1 MAGAWKTSG
10 STVDVEGPMLTIT
23 DPVKMKAAAAY
34 NAAADHFD
42 DEALGLWAKYGGR
55 TLERLALQPGA
66 TVLDVGCG
74 TGASAIPAAEQ
85 VGPTGKVIAVDLA
98 DRLLE
103 IARRKA
109 AARKLDNIEF
119 LHGDM
124 ENLGYPD
131 QFFDAVICVFAI
143 FFVPDV
149 AKQISELWR
158 MVRPNGQLA
167 ITTWG
172 PRAWEPGSTGWWS
185 AVKQLRPDLHAS
197 FNPWDRIADPAS
209 LRKLFTEAGVAEAAI
224 VAEDGRQALR
234 SPEDWWTMVLGSG
247 YHWTVDQMEPEMA
260 ERLRNA
266 NLAWI
271 RSHNITSVETNVIYA
286 VARKP

>member
-1 MAGAWKTSG
+1 
-10 STVDVEGPMLTIT
+10 MLTIT

-55 TLERLALQPGA
+55 TVERLALQPGA
-66 TVLDVGCG
+66 TLLDAGCG

-98 DRLLE
+98 DRLLA

-109 AARKLDNIEF
+109 AARKLENIEF
-119 LHGDM
+119 RHGDM

-158 MVRPNGQLA
+158 MVRPNGRHYHL
-167 ITTWG
+167 G
-172 PRAWEPGSTGWWS
+172 P
-185 AVKQLRPDLHAS
+185 
-197 FNPWDRIADPAS
+197 
-209 LRKLFTEAGVAEAAI
+209 AGVGAGLDRLVVGGQAI
-224 VAEDGRQALR
+224 APR
-234 SPEDWWTMVLGSG
+234 SPCLVQPMGPHRGPCVIAQAF
-247 YHWTVDQMEPEMA
+247 H
-260 ERLRNA
+260 
-266 NLAWI
+266 
-271 RSHNITSVETNVIYA
+271 RS
-286 VARKP
+286 RGR

>member
-1 MAGAWKTSG
+1 
-10 STVDVEGPMLTIT
+10 MLTIA

-34 NAAADHFD
+34 NASADHFD

-98 DRLLE
+98 DRLLA

-119 LHGDM
+119 RHGDM

-172 PRAWEPGSTGWWS
+172 PRVWEPGSTGWWL
-185 AVKQLRPDLHAS
+185 AVKQLRPDLHAA
-197 FNPWDRIADPAS
+197 FNPWDRIADPTS

-224 VAEDGRQALR
+224 LAEDGRQALR

-247 YHWTVDQMEPEMA
+247 YRWTVDQIGPEMA

>member
-1 MAGAWKTSG
+1 
-10 STVDVEGPMLTIT
+10 MLIT

-55 TLERLALQPGA
+55 TVERLAVQPGA

-74 TGASAIPAAEQ
+74 TGASAIPAAVQ
-85 VGPTGKVIAVDLA
+85 IGPKGKVIAVDLA

-103 IARRKA
+103 IARHKA
-109 AARKLDNIEF
+109 AAQGLNNIEF
-119 LHGDM
+119 RLGDM

-131 QFFDAVICVFAI
+131 EFFDAVICVFAI

-149 AKQISELWR
+149 AKQIRELWR

-172 PRAWEPGSTGWWS
+172 PRVWEPGSIGWCS
-185 AVKQLRPDLHAS
+185 VVKELRPDLHAS
-197 FNPWDRIADPAS
+197 FNPWDRIADPAA
-209 LRKLFTEAGVAEAAI
+209 LRKLLSEAGIAEAAI
-224 VAEDGRQALR
+224 VAEDGSQALR
-234 SPEDWWTMVLGSG
+234 SPEDWWMMVIGSG
-247 YHWTVDQMEPEMA
+247 YRWTVDQMGPEMA
-260 ERLRNA
+260 ERLHNA

-271 RSHNITSVETNVIYA
+271 RSHNVTSVETNVIYA
-286 VARKP
+286 VARKS

>member
-1 MAGAWKTSG
+1 
-10 STVDVEGPMLTIT
+10 MLTIT

-55 TLERLALQPGA
+55 TVERLALQPGA

-85 VGPTGKVIAVDLA
+85 VGPTGKVIAIDLA

-109 AARKLDNIEF
+109 ASRKLENIEF
-119 LHGDM
+119 RLGDM

-131 QFFDAVICVFAI
+131 QHFDAVICVFAI
-143 FFVPDV
+143 FFVSDV
-149 AKQISELWR
+149 AKQIGELWR
-158 MVRPNGQLA
+158 MVRSNGQLA

-172 PRAWEPGSTGWWS
+172 PRVWEPGSTGWWS
-185 AVKQLRPDLHAS
+185 AVKELRPNLHAS
-197 FNPWDRIADPAS
+197 FNPWDRIAEPAA
-209 LRKLFTEAGVAEAAI
+209 LRRLFTEAGVPEVAI
-224 VAEDGRQALR
+224 VAEDGRQELR

-247 YHWTVDQMEPEMA
+247 FRWTVDQMEPKMA
-260 ERLRNA
+260 ERLRSA

-271 RSHNITSVETNVIYA
+271 RSHNVTSVETNVIYA

>member
-1 MAGAWKTSG
+1 
-10 STVDVEGPMLTIT
+10 MLSNP
-23 DPVKMKAAAAY
+23 DPVKVKAAAAY

-55 TLERLALQPGA
+55 TIERLALQPGA

-74 TGASAIPAAEQ
+74 TGASAIPAALH
-85 VGPTGKVIAVDLA
+85 VGPEGKVIAADLA

-109 AARKLDNIEF
+109 AARGLENIEF
-119 LHGDM
+119 RLGDM

-131 QFFDAVICVFAI
+131 QHFDAVICVFAI
-143 FFVPDV
+143 FFVSDV
-149 AKQISELWR
+149 AKQIRELWR

-172 PRAWEPGSTGWWS
+172 PRVWEPGSTGWWS
-185 AVKQLRPDLHAS
+185 AVEELRPDLHAS
-197 FNPWDRIADPAS
+197 FNPWDRIADPVA
-209 LRKLFTEAGVAEAAI
+209 LRRLFTEAGVAEAEI

-247 YHWTVDQMEPEMA
+247 YRWTVDQMEPEMA

-271 RSHNITSVETNVIYA
+271 RSHNVTSVETNVIYA

>member
-1 MAGAWKTSG
+1 
-10 STVDVEGPMLTIT
+10 MLTVT
-23 DPVKMKAAAAY
+23 DPVKIKAAAAY

-42 DEALGLWAKYGGR
+42 DEALGVWAKYGRR
-55 TLERLALQPGA
+55 TVERLAIPAGA

-74 TGASAIPAAEQ
+74 TGASAIPAAER
-85 VGPTGKVIAVDLA
+85 VGPEGKVIAVDLA
-98 DRLLE
+98 ERRLE

-109 AARKLDNIEF
+109 ATRELANVEF
-119 LHGDM
+119 RLGDM

-131 QFFDAVICVFAI
+131 QHFDTVICVFAI

-149 AKQISELWR
+149 AKQIGELWR

-172 PRAWEPGSTGWWS
+172 PRVWEPGSTGWWS
-185 AVKQLRPDLHAS
+185 AVKELRPDLQSA
-197 FNPWDRIADPAS
+197 FNPWDRIAELEA
-209 LRKLFTEAGVAEAAI
+209 LRELFTEAGVPDAAI
-224 VAEDGRQALR
+224 VAEEGRQALR

-247 YHWTVDQMEPEMA
+247 YRWTVDQMEPAVA
-260 ERLRNA
+260 ERLRQA

-271 RSHNITSVETNVIYA
+271 RSHNVTAVETNVVYA
-286 VARKP
+286 VARKR

>member
-1 MAGAWKTSG
+1 
-10 STVDVEGPMLTIT
+10 MLTIT

-42 DEALGLWAKYGGR
+42 DEALCLWAKYGGR
-55 TLERLALQPGA
+55 TVERLALQPGA
-66 TVLDVGCG
+66 SVLDVGCG

-85 VGPTGKVIAVDLA
+85 VGPKGKVIAVDLA

-109 AARKLDNIEF
+109 AARELENIEF
-119 LHGDM
+119 RLGDM

-131 QFFDAVICVFAI
+131 QAFDAVICVFAI
-143 FFVPDV
+143 FFVADV
-149 AKQISELWR
+149 AKQIRELWR
-158 MVRPNGQLA
+158 MVRPGGLLA

-172 PRAWEPGSTGWWS
+172 PRVWEPAATGWWS
-185 AVKQLRPDLHAS
+185 AVKELRLDLHAA
-197 FNPWDRIADPAS
+197 FNPWDRIAEPAA
-209 LRKLFTEAGVAEAAI
+209 LRGLFTEAGVADAAI

-234 SPEDWWTMVLGSG
+234 SAEDWWTMVLGSG
-247 YHWTVDQMEPEMA
+247 FRWIVDQLEPETA
-260 ERLRNA
+260 ERLRTA

-271 RSHNITSVETNVIYA
+271 RSHNVTSVETNVIYA
-286 VARKP
+286 VASKPQ

>member
-1 MAGAWKTSG
+1 
-10 STVDVEGPMLTIT
+10 MLT

-55 TLERLALQPGA
+55 TVERLALQPGA

-85 VGPTGKVIAVDLA
+85 IGPEGKVIAVDLA

-109 AARKLDNIEF
+109 ASRKLQNIEF
-119 LHGDM
+119 CRGDM
-124 ENLGYPD
+124 EDLGYPD
-131 QFFDAVICVFAI
+131 RHFDAVICVFAI

-149 AKQISELWR
+149 TKQISELWR

-172 PRAWEPGSTGWWS
+172 PRVWEPGSTGWWS
-185 AVKQLRPDLHAS
+185 AVEGLRPDLHAA
-197 FNPWDRIADPAS
+197 FNPWDRIADPVA
-209 LRKLFTEAGVAEAAI
+209 LRMLFAEAGVAEASI
-224 VAEDGRQALR
+224 VPENGRQALR

-247 YHWTVDQMEPEMA
+247 YRWTVDQIGPEMA

-271 RSHNITSVETNVIYA
+271 SIAQRHFRRDQRHLRAGSQAVMVE
-286 VARKP
+286 RPR

>member
-1 MAGAWKTSG
+1 
-10 STVDVEGPMLTIT
+10 MLIT

-55 TLERLALQPGA
+55 TVERLAVQPGA

-74 TGASAIPAAEQ
+74 TGASAIPAAVQ
-85 VGPTGKVIAVDLA
+85 IGPKGKVIAVDLA

-103 IARRKA
+103 IARHKA
-109 AARKLDNIEF
+109 AAQGLNNIEF
-119 LHGDM
+119 RLGDM

-131 QFFDAVICVFAI
+131 EFFDAVICVFAI

-149 AKQISELWR
+149 AKQIRELWR

-172 PRAWEPGSTGWWS
+172 PRVWEPGSIGWCS
-185 AVKQLRPDLHAS
+185 VVKELRPDLHAS
-197 FNPWDRIADPAS
+197 FNPWDRIADPAA
-209 LRKLFTEAGVAEAAI
+209 LRKLLSEAGIAEAAI
-224 VAEDGRQALR
+224 VAEDGSQALR
-234 SPEDWWTMVLGSG
+234 SPEDWWTMVIGSG
-247 YHWTVDQMEPEMA
+247 YRWTVDQMGPEMA
-260 ERLRNA
+260 ERLHNA

-271 RSHNITSVETNVIYA
+271 RSHNVTSVETNVIYA
-286 VARKP
+286 VARKS

>member
-1 MAGAWKTSG
+1 M
-10 STVDVEGPMLTIT
+10 PTIT

-55 TLERLALQPGA
+55 TVERLALQPGA

-74 TGASAIPAAEQ
+74 TGASAIPAAAAGRAKGQ
-85 VGPTGKVIAVDLA
+85 G
-98 DRLLE
+98 DRGRSRRPPARNRPAQGGEPEKLE
-103 IARRKA
+103 
-109 AARKLDNIEF
+109 NIEF
-119 LHGDM
+119 RPGDM

-149 AKQISELWR
+149 AKQIRELWR
-158 MVRPNGQLA
+158 MVRRQRPIGHYRLGA
-167 ITTWG
+167 AG
-172 PRAWEPGSTGWWS
+172 VGAR
-185 AVKQLRPDLHAS
+185 LRPVGGRRSGNCAPISIPRSTHGTAS
-197 FNPWDRIADPAS
+197 PSPEA
-209 LRKLFTEAGVAEAAI
+209 LRGLFVEAGVADVTI
-224 VAEDGRQALR
+224 VAEDGRQKLR

-247 YHWTVDQMEPEMA
+247 YRWTVDQMDPEMA

-271 RSHNITSVETNVIYA
+271 RSQNVTSVETNVIYT